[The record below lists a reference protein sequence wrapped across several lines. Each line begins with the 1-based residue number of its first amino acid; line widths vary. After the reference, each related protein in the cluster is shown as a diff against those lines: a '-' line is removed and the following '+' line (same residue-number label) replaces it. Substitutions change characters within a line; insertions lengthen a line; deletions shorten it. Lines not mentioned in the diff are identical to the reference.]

1 MSDQASLVNEFKSV
15 TGVDDERARF
25 YLQSANWELHTALG
39 TFFDNDGAMDEDI
52 VDVVEQPGPPSSGT
66 NATADQSGSPAASAT
81 PRFANISQFQQR
93 AESSDSEEEGQA
105 FYAGGSEHSG
115 QQILGP
121 GKKKNPTQ
129 ALFDAAKKHGAEA
142 VDDPE
147 GHGKRRGKAPAFQGA
162 GFKLG
167 SDVEPSQQIGVP
179 MSSAPKPQDQNVAI
193 IFWKNGFTVGR
204 DGPLRDFDDPANKE
218 FLGSVG
224 KGEVPAE
231 LRARAQG
238 GEVHVTME
246 DKREE
251 EYVKPKQKMQ
261 AFSGVGNMLGSPT
274 PNVTGGSSSTS
285 ADIGPSAS
293 ATRVPSQPV
302 FKIDESQPVTTLQ
315 IRLADGTR
323 LVSKFNHTNT
333 VEDIRNVVR
342 NARPNTGDNFNLMTT
357 FPNKVLSD
365 SSQSIKSA
373 GLLNAVIVQ
382 RMT

>member
-1 MSDQASLVNEFKSV
+1 
-15 TGVDDERARF
+15 
-25 YLQSANWELHTALG
+25 
-39 TFFDNDGAMDEDI
+39 MDEDI
-52 VDVVEQPGPPSSGT
+52 V
-66 NATADQSGSPAASAT
+66 
-81 PRFANISQFQQR
+81 
-93 AESSDSEEEGQA
+93 
-105 FYAGGSEHSG
+105 
-115 QQILGP
+115 
-121 GKKKNPTQ
+121 
-129 ALFDAAKKHGAEA
+129 
-142 VDDPE
+142 
-147 GHGKRRGKAPAFQGA
+147 
-162 GFKLG
+162 
-167 SDVEPSQQIGVP
+167 
-179 MSSAPKPQDQNVAI
+179 
-193 IFWKNGFTVGR
+193 
-204 DGPLRDFDDPANKE
+204 DFDDPANKE

-231 LRARAQG
+231 LRVRAQG

-333 VEDIRNVVR
+333 
-342 NARPNTGDNFNLMTT
+342 GDNFNLMTT

-373 GLLNAVIVQ
+373 GLLNA
-382 RMT
+382 